1 MIRRRRPTR
10 SATRP
15 TLTSLTGS
23 DVDLTKAVFACE
35 GLKIEVTP
43 GAWSGLM
50 PAVVSGQI
58 DVMPYLYF
66 NPKRAQQVDFVLYQK
81 AGTGAL
87 VAKGN
92 PTKIKSNDDLCGK
105 RVATL
110 QASVEEALA
119 HEVAADLHEGR
130 TRAGVEIMTYSGRRG
145 RVPPASERPDR
156 RGAQRSRLH
165 RRDGQEA
172 AGGVRARLSRSSA
185 ACRSA
190 LPARRATTP

>member
-1 MIRRRRPTR
+1 MTKNILLY
-10 SATRP
+10 A
-15 TLTSLTGS
+15 LSLAAVLASTAAWADGCDPSQAAAKYPSLVGKTFRIGLDPQTPHYAQRDAANSEIVTGS

-35 GLKIEVTP
+35 GLKIEITP

-66 NPKRAQQVDFVLYQK
+66 NPKRAKQVDFVLYQK

-92 PTKIKSNDDLCGK
+92 PKKIKSTDDLCGNG
-105 RVATL
+105 VATL

-119 HEVAADLHEGR
+119 REV
-130 TRAGVEIMTYSGRRG
+130 
-145 RVPPASERPDR
+145 
-156 RGAQRSRLH
+156 
-165 RRDGQEA
+165 
-172 AGGVRARLSRSSA
+172 SA
-185 ACRSA
+185 A
-190 LPARRATTP
+190 